1 MLLAICL
8 INVSCIKKINLYQ
21 GDKDDEKED
30 NSGNNNSP
38 QRQDIIVD
46 TDFFYPFGD
55 ESQNY
60 TAEITINTR
69 NTLPEENTIK
79 TVIPALKYNKSW
91 LLMLTQDDCK
101 QAAFSW
107 TWAAINGKP
116 LTSGYYYQLGH
127 LQYDDLPPD
136 IYYLGETLGS
146 TDGAG
151 NEVRFSFTT
160 TLSPEWE
167 WMDAKTQIYKGQT
180 QEYYR
185 FFMKSGL
192 TWGDVKEMLNY
203 GTGISIHDVNID
215 NEEITVDNLL
225 KHYDIALNII
235 KEKLSGRGCKMLAKP
250 SGIAEYITAGQVHSS
265 IQTMTSNDGETIC
278 PAKTEND
285 LKKGGTKQRVLF
297 H

>member
-1 MLLAICL
+1 
-8 INVSCIKKINLYQ
+8 
-21 GDKDDEKED
+21 
-30 NSGNNNSP
+30 
-38 QRQDIIVD
+38 
-46 TDFFYPFGD
+46 
-55 ESQNY
+55 
-60 TAEITINTR
+60 
-69 NTLPEENTIK
+69 
-79 TVIPALKYNKSW
+79 
-91 LLMLTQDDCK
+91 MLTQDDCK

-285 LKKGGTKQRVLF
+285 LKKVVLNRGFYSIEDLKKKSTNSYNYHRKNEWLSMSVFMAQMLLGLICCSGLTITMAKGSGQRVDTQPRRIL
-297 H
+297 

>member
-1 MLLAICL
+1 
-8 INVSCIKKINLYQ
+8 
-21 GDKDDEKED
+21 
-30 NSGNNNSP
+30 
-38 QRQDIIVD
+38 
-46 TDFFYPFGD
+46 
-55 ESQNY
+55 
-60 TAEITINTR
+60 
-69 NTLPEENTIK
+69 
-79 TVIPALKYNKSW
+79 
-91 LLMLTQDDCK
+91 MLTQDDCK

-265 IQTMTSNDGETIC
+265 IQTMTSNDGETLC
-278 PAKTEND
+278 PAKNGKRF
-285 LKKGGTKQRVLF
+285 KKGGTKQRVLF